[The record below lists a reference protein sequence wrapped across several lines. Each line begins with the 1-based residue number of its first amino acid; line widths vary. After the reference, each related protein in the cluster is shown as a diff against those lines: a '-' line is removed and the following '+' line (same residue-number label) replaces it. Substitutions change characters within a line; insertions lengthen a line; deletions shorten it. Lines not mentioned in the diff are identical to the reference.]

1 MAIILD
7 GTLGCTLPV
16 PLVTSSGGSG
26 GLVGGVMPI
35 QPITCTMLGGS
46 LTIGLNTTILNFRS
60 STLTTGVPVTLS
72 ASPTPL
78 FITGAALFGTVSGQ
92 SARLIV
98 VAINAGG
105 VVELA
110 LINLAGGN
118 DLSETGLIST
128 SPTSYALNNT
138 FYSLTARNNVAY
150 RVVGTIDVT
159 NTASSWGNPTLVQ
172 GQGGQALAA
181 MSSLGYGQTCQALV
195 GSRAFGTTYYNTTGK
210 PIIFSV
216 FSTATSGGVTI
227 SSFVNGIVV
236 TKGFGGNTT
245 NSDCSGAPAIV
256 PSGANYSATV
266 TVGSATLLA
275 WNELR

>member
-7 GTLGCTLPV
+7 GTLGVTLPV

-26 GLVGGVMPI
+26 GLVGGVEPI
-35 QPITCTMLGGS
+35 QPITCTMSGGALS
-46 LTIGLNTTILNFRS
+46 IGLNTTILNFRS

-72 ASPTPL
+72 ASPASL
-78 FITGAALFGTVSGQ
+78 VITGAALFGTVSGQ

-118 DLSETGLIST
+118 DLSETGLVST
-128 SPTSYALNNT
+128 SPASYALNNT

-181 MSSLGYGQTCQALV
+181 MSSLGYGQTWQV
-195 GSRAFGTTYYNTTGK
+195 VTGSRAASTTYYNTTGK
-210 PIIFSV
+210 PIFITIYTNTIGGT
-216 FSTATSGGVTI
+216 STLI
-227 SSFVNGIVV
+227 VNGVGI
-236 TKGFGGNTT
+236 NTVLIGIYGY
-245 NSDCSGAPAIV
+245 NNLIGIIPPNAS
-256 PSGANYSATV
+256 YSATSLV
-266 TVGSATLLA
+266 AGFIWT
-275 WNELR
+275 ELR

>member
-1 MAIILD
+1 MAIVLD
-7 GTLGCTLPV
+7 GTSGATLPV

-26 GLVGGVMPI
+26 GLVGGVEPI
-35 QPITCTMLGGS
+35 QPITCTMLGGA

-72 ASPTPL
+72 ASPAPL

-181 MSSLGYGQTCQALV
+181 MSSLGYGQTWQTV
-195 GSRAFGTTYYNTTGK
+195 TRTSGTTYYNITGK
-210 PIIFSV
+210 PIFLCV
-216 FSTATSGGVTI
+216 TFTNASGGTT
-227 SSFVNGIVV
+227 GIVV
-236 TKGFGGNTT
+236 DGIGSGGGAIGTT
-245 NSDCSGAPAIV
+245 S
-256 PSGANYSATV
+256 
-266 TVGSATLLA
+266 TVGSLYSIIPTGSTYTITNTGSNTFVSA
-275 WNELR
+275 ELR